1 MPAQPSIGAV
11 NAPLDPN
18 TAFAT
23 KTALAFKN
31 AYTSQNPSVLLD
43 MFIYFRNNDQSVTY
57 KSTSSALLNMTSDI
71 FGNISSN
78 IAGLPKELNPEAIDK
93 ILKYIHGDALVFPK
107 PLTDESMVHKSFI
120 AACYFKQSKLANKL
134 KTYAIENLNMNLD
147 WDDMYNFVQSLPPPL
162 FMTNFPT
169 SIDQLPS
176 MDNPAGGTSAPQQAQ
191 QPQMQQ
197 QQQQQQQQQMQ
208 GMPQQQ
214 QMVPGQ
220 QIMAPAGQMPM
231 NPMQQQQMMY
241 QSMQGQGQMVPG
253 GLQMMPPQ
261 QQQQMA
267 AGNAQTW
274 RTQGQP
280 QQVQQQP
287 PIGYGQPPMGY
298 GPQ

>member
-57 KSTSSALLNMTSDI
+57 KSTSSALLNMTSDV
-71 FGNISSN
+71 FQNISSN

-120 AACYFKQSKLANKL
+120 AATYFKQSKLANKL

-169 SIDQLPS
+169 TIEQLPS
-176 MDNPAGGTSAPQQAQ
+176 MDNPQGGAVTPQHQAPPQAQIQSPQVQQMAAPQQQ
-191 QPQMQQ
+191 LQMD
-197 QQQQQQQQQMQ
+197 
-208 GMPQQQ
+208 P
-214 QMVPGQ
+214 
-220 QIMAPAGQMPM
+220 MA
-231 NPMQQQQMMY
+231 QQQMMY
-241 QSMQGQGQMVPG
+241 QQMPGQPQPQMMQVPG
-253 GLQMMPPQ
+253 GLQMMQPVP
-261 QQQQMA
+261 
-267 AGNAQTW
+267 GAQTW
-274 RTQGQP
+274 RSQGQP
-280 QQVQQQP
+280 AQGQPVQAM
-287 PIGYGQPPMGY
+287 GYGQPPMGY
-298 GPQ
+298 GQQPMR